1 MGAGSRW
8 QNHRVLSRLPLLLA
22 AAVVAL
28 AGCSSPIEP
37 PDANEPAVPLATE
50 EVADERPPAA
60 RVVLDYVPADVARVT
75 VTDYDQV
82 ALQLGLSELSSDLD
96 AEERSEFWRRA
107 ETETVLLADGLLR
120 PVQGRLQQQFS
131 IGQEDVR
138 WEARLFDSAGREV
151 GFVQQWA
158 AVVDPAV
165 LRRAA
170 AAGVGALRG
179 ATVVA
184 EESLVLSGVAA
195 PVEEPWG
202 GDQLAALVDGPA
214 TSTYLELGCVDE
226 PGVGGLDELAAYTVS
241 FGSVLATARLGAPR
255 RDLFDRLEAAAGDEA
270 FAEVFS
276 GGAAD
281 PSSGRL
287 GYEIA
292 SPARAAALTLRRQL
306 PFAACAD

>member
-1 MGAGSRW
+1 MVTRPRW
-8 QNHRVLSRLPLLLA
+8 QNRRVLSRLSIPLA
-22 AAVVAL
+22 AALVAL

-37 PDANEPAVPLATE
+37 PDANEPAEPLATE
-50 EVADERPPAA
+50 AVTEQRPPAA
-60 RVVLDYVPADVARVT
+60 RVVLDYVPDGVARVT
-75 VTDYDQV
+75 VTDFDQV
-82 ALQLGLSELSSDLD
+82 ALQLGLSSLSSDLD
-96 AEERSEFWRRA
+96 PDERADFWRRA

-120 PVQGRLQQQFS
+120 PVENRLQQQFS

-170 AAGVGALRG
+170 DAGVGPLRG

-184 EESLVLSGVAA
+184 QDSVVLSGVAEQ
-195 PVEEPWG
+195 VEEPWG
-202 GDQLAALVDGPA
+202 GEQLGALVDGPA

-226 PGVGGLDELAAYTVS
+226 PGADDLEELAAYTLS

-255 RDLFDRLEAAAGDEA
+255 RDLFERLEASTADEA
-270 FAEVFS
+270 FSEVFS

-292 SPARAAALTLRRQL
+292 SPARAAALTLRRRL
-306 PFAACAD
+306 SFAACAD